1 MAGRKERQSKRKM
14 TRKLVLEN
22 NEQLEEKERKLTSKL
37 ESLIQKME
45 DFEDKNK
52 AYNIKRME
60 ITKKAVAL

>member
-1 MAGRKERQSKRKM
+1 MAGRKERQSKRKK

-22 NEQLEEKERKLTSKL
+22 SEQLEEKERKLTSKL

-60 ITKKAVAL
+60 ITKKAVAF